1 MKLKFNNKNIFYTLD
16 SYGWQPHIVTIK
28 SSEITEVNLSG
39 FNIYLDD
46 EETII
51 EHYEEYKH
59 FYSTHTPLD
68 YCMSYTDIEGN
79 EETESQVIDMSG
91 LSEAVE
97 IVVPLSNQELTE
109 CVAELMYE
117 TSLMQLGMEV

>member
-1 MKLKFNNKNIFYTLD
+1 MKLKFNDESIFHTLE
-16 SYGWQPHIVTIK
+16 SYSWKPHVVTIK

-46 EETII
+46 GQTII
-51 EHYEEYKH
+51 EHCEDYTY
-59 FYSTHTPLD
+59 FYSTQTPLD

-79 EETESQVIDMSG
+79 EETESQVIDMSE
-91 LSEAVE
+91 LPEPVE
-97 IVVPLSNQELTE
+97 IVAPLSNQELTE

-117 TSLMQLGMEV
+117 TSLIQLGMEV